1 MTKNCSVSLSILG
14 KEYKVS
20 CTTEEKDNLTHS
32 AQRLDN
38 KMREIRDSGKVTNAE
53 RVAVMAALNLVHD
66 IDPTTIENPQL
77 NLEID
82 RQLLR
87 LQKKID
93 NTLEKV

>member
-32 AQRLDN
+32 ALRLDN

-87 LQKKID
+87 LQKKMI
-93 NTLEKV
+93 THSKKV

>member
-1 MTKNCSVSLSILG
+1 MKKNCSVSLSILG

-20 CTTEEKDNLTHS
+20 CTTEEKDNLTES
-32 AQRLDN
+32 AQRLDQ

-66 IDPTTIENPQL
+66 IDPTTVKNPQL

-82 RQLLR
+82 RHLLR

-93 NTLEKV
+93 STLEKV

>member
-1 MTKNCSVSLSILG
+1 
-14 KEYKVS
+14 
-20 CTTEEKDNLTHS
+20 
-32 AQRLDN
+32 
-38 KMREIRDSGKVTNAE
+38 RDSGKVTNAE